1 MSKKNIKSMPIS
13 NFSSLASFLEEGCK
27 EKKDWMIGTEHE
39 KFGFIKNS
47 MKPLPYQGSPSIK
60 SILLGLKDDFG
71 WRPIFENGELVGLK
85 KNGAQVTLEPGG
97 QLELSGAPLKSI
109 HATCSEASRH
119 LKEVKSV
126 AEKIGVGFI
135 GLGASPD
142 WKHNEMPKMPKGRY
156 KLMTDYMTKVG
167 KYGHQMM
174 YRTCTI
180 QVNLDFASEK
190 DMVKKYR
197 TSLALQPIATALF
210 ANSPFFEGSL
220 AGYKSWRARI
230 WQDLDDSRTGMLPF
244 VFEDGMGFER
254 YVDFALDV
262 PMYFVQR
269 EGKYINA
276 LGQSFRDFMNGALP
290 ALPGQ
295 RPLISDW
302 EDHLTTLFPEV
313 RLKQFLE
320 MRGADGGPW
329 NRICAL
335 PALWVG
341 LLYDE
346 NALDAAWDL
355 CKNWTAEDRDNLRIV
370 ASRDG
375 LNGIVD
381 KISIRNVASEIL
393 KISRH
398 GLRGREK
405 YIIQG
410 NSGDESQFLDILDQF
425 VERSESPA
433 DELIKKFDLSSYDNL
448 SAIYHEYS
456 Y

>member
-1 MSKKNIKSMPIS
+1 
-13 NFSSLASFLEEGCK
+13 
-27 EKKDWMIGTEHE
+27 
-39 KFGFIKNS
+39 

-197 TSLALQPIATALF
+197 PRKLPDCSTA
-210 ANSPFFEGSL
+210 
-220 AGYKSWRARI
+220 I
-230 WQDLDDSRTGMLPF
+230 T
-244 VFEDGMGFER
+244 
-254 YVDFALDV
+254 
-262 PMYFVQR
+262 
-269 EGKYINA
+269 
-276 LGQSFRDFMNGALP
+276 
-290 ALPGQ
+290 
-295 RPLISDW
+295 
-302 EDHLTTLFPEV
+302 
-313 RLKQFLE
+313 
-320 MRGADGGPW
+320 
-329 NRICAL
+329 
-335 PALWVG
+335 
-341 LLYDE
+341 
-346 NALDAAWDL
+346 
-355 CKNWTAEDRDNLRIV
+355 
-370 ASRDG
+370 
-375 LNGIVD
+375 
-381 KISIRNVASEIL
+381 
-393 KISRH
+393 
-398 GLRGREK
+398 
-405 YIIQG
+405 
-410 NSGDESQFLDILDQF
+410 
-425 VERSESPA
+425 
-433 DELIKKFDLSSYDNL
+433 
-448 SAIYHEYS
+448 
-456 Y
+456 